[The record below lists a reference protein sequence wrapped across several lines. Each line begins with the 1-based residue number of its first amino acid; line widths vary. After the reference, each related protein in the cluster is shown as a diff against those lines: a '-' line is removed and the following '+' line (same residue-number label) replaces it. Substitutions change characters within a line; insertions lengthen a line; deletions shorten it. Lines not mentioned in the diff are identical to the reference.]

1 MIIRSEA
8 QKQMVPELLWI
19 LWFDE
24 KIISNVVYVSISRKK
39 YSNLC
44 YDMTQRKQS
53 EQEATTYSLY
63 SLLFMYFMGLC
74 VVILFKNK
82 RFMLDEMPPAKN
94 FKVCHIFFLTFM
106 LHKYY
111 SITSS
116 NSRPLVYINIG
127 HLLEK
132 WQILKHFNRD
142 ISSSI
147 KL

>member
-24 KIISNVVYVSISRKK
+24 KIISNVYVSISRKK

-82 RFMLDEMPPAKN
+82 RFMLDEMPLAKN
-94 FKVCHIFFLTFM
+94 FKVCHIFFLHFM

-111 SITSS
+111 SITFS

-147 KL
+147 NL

>member
-1 MIIRSEA
+1 MNFSEYCDLTKKIYLMYIYQFHEKNIPICVMTWHKGNNQNKKPQLIVCTLSCSCTLWDYVLSYSSKIRGSCLMKCP
-8 QKQMVPELLWI
+8 QPNTSKFV
-19 LWFDE
+19 
-24 KIISNVVYVSISRKK
+24 
-39 YSNLC
+39 
-44 YDMTQRKQS
+44 
-53 EQEATTYSLY
+53 
-63 SLLFMYFMGLC
+63 
-74 VVILFKNK
+74 
-82 RFMLDEMPPAKN
+82 
-94 FKVCHIFFLTFM
+94 IFFLHFM

-116 NSRPLVYINIG
+116 NSRPLVHINIG

>member
-1 MIIRSEA
+1 M
-8 QKQMVPELLWI
+8 Q
-19 LWFDE
+19 FDE
-24 KIISNVVYVSISRKK
+24 KTLNSGKTNKKIYYVYLSISRKK

-82 RFMLDEMPPAKN
+82 RFMLDEMPLAKN
-94 FKVCHIFFLTFM
+94 FKVCHIFLHFM

-111 SITSS
+111 SITFS

-132 WQILKHFNRD
+132 
-142 ISSSI
+142 
-147 KL
+147 